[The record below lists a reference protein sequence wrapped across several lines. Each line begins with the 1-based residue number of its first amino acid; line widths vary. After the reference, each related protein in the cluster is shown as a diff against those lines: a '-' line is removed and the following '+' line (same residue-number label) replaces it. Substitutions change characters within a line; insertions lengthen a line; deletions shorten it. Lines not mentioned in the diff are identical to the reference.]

1 MAKTDLSGLVQT
13 VLGTVDPST
22 LGMTT
27 THEHIFIDFVC
38 MYTPPAEASAKHL
51 GEEALSMENLGW
63 VRYDPFRNIDNLE
76 LLDEE
81 VAIYE
86 IGLFKRV
93 GGGSIV
99 DATTIGIGRDPLAL
113 ARVSRATGVNIVM
126 GAGYYV
132 DKVHPPDMDER
143 SEEEIAQQMIDE
155 LTVGVGSTG
164 VRAGVIGELGC
175 SWPLT
180 DNERKV
186 LRAGSSAQRATGAG
200 VLIHPG
206 RNPRAP
212 FEILDIL
219 EESGADVSRVIMGH
233 LDRTIFDMATLFEFA
248 ERGSMLEYDL
258 FGWETSHY
266 SLGDNDMIH
275 DGQRLDYVQALVDRG
290 YLSKIVLAQDV
301 FAKSRISTYGGYGYG
316 HLIENIVPRMRDR
329 GMTEDHIRQIM
340 VDNPARILTFDPP
353 RQSNNQ
359 GTV

>member
-1 MAKTDLSGLVQT
+1 MAKSDLSGLVQT

-38 MYTPPAEASAKHL
+38 MYTPPSEASAKHL
-51 GEEALSMENLGW
+51 GEEKLSIENLGW

-93 GGGSIV
+93 GGGSII

-164 VRAGVIGELGC
+164 VRAGIIGELGC

-186 LRAGSSAQRATGAG
+186 LRAGASAQCATGAG

-212 FEILDIL
+212 FEILDVL
-219 EESGADVSRVIMGH
+219 EDSGADVSRVIMGH
-233 LDRTIFDMATLFEFA
+233 LDRTIFDTATLFEFA

-266 SLGDNDMIH
+266 SLGANDMIH
-275 DGQRLDYVQALVDRG
+275 DGQRLDYIQALVDRG
-290 YLSKIVLAQDV
+290 YLSRIVLAQDV

-353 RQSNNQ
+353 RRP
-359 GTV
+359 GKWTG